1 MLKLIYKWTD
11 KIKEKVA
18 ALSER
23 LGEKGQGVVEYAM
36 IIAAVAIIAAAVL
49 YGTGEGKTTL
59 QQSITTAFQ
68 TASEKI
74 SAVKP

>member
-36 IIAAVAIIAAAVL
+36 IIAAVAIIASAVL

-59 QQSITTAFQ
+59 QLSITNAFQ